1 MSKKT
6 ITGGQS
12 LPFPAKPS
20 GSIAGR
26 TMQESVI
33 MNYGITY
40 GDIFG

>member
-1 MSKKT
+1 MIKKT

-26 TMQESVI
+26 GVVRL
-33 MNYGITY
+33 
-40 GDIFG
+40 D